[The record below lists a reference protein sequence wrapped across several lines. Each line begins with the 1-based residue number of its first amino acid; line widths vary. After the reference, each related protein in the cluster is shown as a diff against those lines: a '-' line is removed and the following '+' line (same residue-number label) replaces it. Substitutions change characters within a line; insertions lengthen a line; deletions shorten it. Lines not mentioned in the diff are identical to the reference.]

1 MSRHKYLNWQN
12 LVIIIVIAAFVT
24 AAISG
29 LLRKKASLAQ
39 AKPMPQPPLAVKTV
53 TLEPGLVKRSVPA
66 LATVKSAASIVLK
79 AETAGKISELKYRE
93 GDRVKAGSVLAII
106 DSREQKAQLQAA
118 RARSDSATG
127 QVSFMQASLQA
138 LTSQLDAHQIN
149 LDYWKTTLT
158 RDEKLYAARAIA
170 KSALDATINKHAEAE
185 SRLAAL
191 ESQIAAQ
198 KAQISAVVSQKQA
211 SEKDVAV
218 WQARLDYAEILAPV
232 DGVISVRMQE
242 EGNLVQPGVAVYTL
256 EDVSMTRLLM
266 QVPQQEAVSVRVGQA
281 VTLNDDGSNGFVISR
296 IYPVQN
302 ELRQVIVEA
311 SKPGEESG
319 LVYDMQLP
327 ARITVESV
335 EGVVLP
341 AAAGFIDFT
350 APEMIEAYVVEG
362 DYARRMRVSPMLRG
376 DNGLVAVSPDVLPA
390 GTVLA
395 LGNYLE
401 NVRLPASFSIEVI
414 R

>member
-1 MSRHKYLNWQN
+1 MSRHKYLSWQN
-12 LVIIIVIAAFVT
+12 LVIIIVIAAFVA
-24 AAISG
+24 AAIFG
-29 LLRKKASLAQ
+29 LLRKKSSLAQ
-39 AKPMPQPPLAVKTV
+39 AKSMPQPPLAVKTV
-53 TLEPGLVKRSVPA
+53 TLAPGLVSRSVPA

-79 AETAGKISELKYRE
+79 AETVGKISELKYRE
-93 GDRVKAGSVLAII
+93 GDRVKAGSVLAVI

-127 QVSFMQASLQA
+127 QVSAMQASLQA
-138 LTSQLDAHQIN
+138 LTSQLDAHQVN
-149 LDYWKTTLT
+149 LDYWKTTLA

-170 KSALDATINKHAEAE
+170 KSALDATINRHAEAE
-185 SRLAAL
+185 SRLATL
-191 ESQIAAQ
+191 QSQIAAQ

-218 WQARLDYAEILAPV
+218 WQARLDYAEILAPI

-281 VTLNDDGSNGFVISR
+281 VTLNDDGSNGFVVSR

-302 ELRQVIVEA
+302 ELRQVVVEA

-319 LVYDMQLP
+319 LVYDMQIP
-327 ARITVESV
+327 VRITVKSV
-335 EGVVLP
+335 EGVVVP

-350 APEMIEAYVVEG
+350 ASEMIQVYVVEG
-362 DYARRMRVSPMLRG
+362 DYARRMQVSPLLRG
-376 DNGLVAVSPDVLPA
+376 DNGLIAVSPEFMPA

>member
-12 LVIIIVIAAFVT
+12 AFIALVFITFAALAT
-24 AAISG
+24 AG
-29 LLRKKASLAQ
+29 LMRKKASLSEAM
-39 AKPMPQPPLAVKTV
+39 PMPQPPLAVKTV
-53 TLEPGLVKRSVPA
+53 RVEHGVVSRSVPA

-79 AETAGKISELKYRE
+79 AETAGKIAELKYRE
-93 GDRVKAGSVLAII
+93 GDRVTAGSVLAVI

-118 RARSDSATG
+118 RARSDSASG
-127 QVSFMQASLQA
+127 QVSAMQASLQA

-149 LDYWKTTLT
+149 LDYWKTTLA
-158 RDEKLYAARAIA
+158 RDEKLFEARALS
-170 KSALDATINKHAEAE
+170 KSSLDATVNRHAEAE
-185 SRLAAL
+185 SRLEAL
-191 ESQIAAQ
+191 KSQIAAQ

-218 WQARLDYAEILAPV
+218 WQTRLDYAEILAPV
-232 DGVISVRMQE
+232 DGIVSLRMQE
-242 EGNLVQPGVAVYTL
+242 EGSLVQPGTAVYTV
-256 EDVSMTRLLM
+256 EDVAMTRLLM

-281 VTLNDDGSNGFVISR
+281 VTLKDGSGNGFVVSR

-302 ELRQVIVEA
+302 ELRQVVVEA
-311 SKPGEESG
+311 AKPGEASG

-327 ARITVESV
+327 VRITVESCD
-335 EGVVLP
+335 GVLVPP
-341 AAAGFIDFT
+341 AAAFIDFND
-350 APEMIEAYVVEG
+350 PQKIQLYVVEG
-362 DYARRMRVSPMLRG
+362 SLARRMTLSPLLRG
-376 DNGLVAVSPDVLPA
+376 DNGNVAFAAELLPA
-390 GTVLA
+390 GTILA

>member
-12 LVIIIVIAAFVT
+12 AVIALVFIAFVALAT
-24 AAISG
+24 AG
-29 LLRKKASLAQ
+29 LLRKKAALAE
-39 AKPMPQPPLAVKTV
+39 ARPMPQPPLAVKTV
-53 TLEPGLVKRSVPA
+53 RVAPGVVSRSVSA

-79 AETAGKISELKYRE
+79 AETAGKIAELKYRE
-93 GDRVKAGSVLAII
+93 GDRVTAGSVLAVI

-118 RARSDSATG
+118 RARSDSASG
-127 QVSFMQASLQA
+127 QVSAMQASLQA

-149 LDYWKTTLT
+149 LDYWKSTLA
-158 RDEKLYAARAIA
+158 RDEKLFEARALS
-170 KSALDATINKHAEAE
+170 KSALDATVNRHAEAE
-185 SRLAAL
+185 SRLETL
-191 ESQIAAQ
+191 KSQIAAQ

-218 WQARLDYAEILAPV
+218 WQTRLDYAEILAPV
-232 DGVISVRMQE
+232 DGIVSLRMQE
-242 EGNLVQPGVAVYTL
+242 EGNLVQPGTAVYTV
-256 EDVSMTRLLM
+256 EDVAMTRLLM

-281 VTLNDDGSNGFVISR
+281 VTLKDGSSNGFVVSR

-302 ELRQVIVEA
+302 ELRQVVVEA
-311 SKPGEESG
+311 AKPGEASG

-327 ARITVESV
+327 VRITVESRD
-335 EGVVLP
+335 GVLVPP
-341 AAAGFIDFT
+341 AAAFIDFND
-350 APEMIEAYVVEG
+350 PQKIQLYVVEG
-362 DYARRMRVSPMLRG
+362 SLARRITLSPLLRG
-376 DNGLVAVSPDVLPA
+376 DNGNVAFAADLLPA
-390 GTVLA
+390 GTELA

>member
-12 LVIIIVIAAFVT
+12 VVIVVVLAAF
-24 AAISG
+24 AAAAVFG

-53 TLEPGLVKRSVPA
+53 TLARGMINRSVPA

-93 GDRVKAGSVLAII
+93 GDRVTAGSVLAII

-118 RARSDSATG
+118 RARSDSAMG
-127 QVSFMQASLQA
+127 QVSAMQASLQA

-149 LDYWKTTLT
+149 LDYWKTTLA
-158 RDEKLYAARAIA
+158 RDEKLFEARAIA
-170 KSALDATINKHAEAE
+170 KSTLDATINRHAEAE
-185 SRLAAL
+185 SRLASL
-191 ESQIAAQ
+191 KSQIAAQ

-218 WQARLDYAEILAPV
+218 WQARLDYAEILAPI
-232 DGVISVRMQE
+232 DGIISVRMQE
-242 EGNLVQPGVAVYTL
+242 EGSLVQPGVAVYTV

-266 QVPQQEAVSVRVGQA
+266 QVPQQEAVKVRVGQA
-281 VTLNDDGSNGFVISR
+281 VTLNNGGSNDFVVSR

-302 ELRQVIVEA
+302 EFRQVVVEA
-311 SKPGEESG
+311 SKPGEATG
-319 LVYDMQLP
+319 LVYDMQIP
-327 ARITVESV
+327 VRITVEST
-335 EGVVLP
+335 EGVAVP
-341 AAAGFIDFT
+341 AAAAFIDFG
-350 APEMIEAYVVEG
+350 APEMMQLYIVEG
-362 DYARRMRVSPMLRG
+362 ERARRMSVSPLLQG
-376 DNGLVAVSPDVLPA
+376 DNGHIAVSPEVVPA

-395 LGNYLE
+395 IGNYLE